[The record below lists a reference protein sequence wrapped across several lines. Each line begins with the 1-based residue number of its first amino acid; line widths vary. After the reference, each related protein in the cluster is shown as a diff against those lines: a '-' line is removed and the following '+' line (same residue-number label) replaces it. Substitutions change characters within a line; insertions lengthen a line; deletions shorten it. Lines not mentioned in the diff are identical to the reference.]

1 MTPITASDQPFFAET
16 RRLFDYV
23 STHNFDALAALCD
36 DDFGIVD
43 LGPSGENIMIRTRA
57 EWENWFRTL
66 FAKLTEMQAATDT
79 DITDYKALQMADM
92 GYSVVEFCQNL
103 RVGGQVGRFQCVTTI
118 IWKKTSQGWQESRW
132 HVSLLS
138 QKWEAEVA

>member
-1 MTPITASDQPFFAET
+1 MQTHDTAQPFYSHT

-23 STHNFDALAALCD
+23 TAHDFDNLAALCD

-43 LGPSGENIMIRTRA
+43 LGPAGENIMVRTRA
-57 EWENWFRTL
+57 EWEGWFKDL
-66 FAKLTEMQAATDT
+66 FAKLTAMEATTDT
-79 DITDYKALQMADM
+79 EILAYNALETPAL

-103 RVGGQVGRFQCVTTI
+103 RVGGKVGKFMCVATI
-118 IWKKTSQGWQESRW
+118 IWKLEGAEWKESRW

-138 QKWEAEVA
+138 QKWGD